1 MGTILAVLIIITA
14 VLLDFF
20 IYVDRK
26 RWGWM
31 KSWTKY
37 QKGLFFSSF
46 IVVAILFYITI

>member
-1 MGTILAVLIIITA
+1 MGAILAVLIITV

-46 IVVAILFYITI
+46 IVVTILFYITI